1 MRILTLK
8 KIKQQLNQEQ
18 GGLLAFVVIMLM
30 VVSIIVASVLFM
42 FNSNLKQAKLQEDN
56 MEAYYLAYSGVE
68 MAYAALLADSNEK
81 LKELTRL
88 TSPVASHVTNNVAIG
103 GGEVDL
109 IAVKST
115 DVGFENWI
123 KITSTATL
131 SRNGQT
137 YTRILY
143 FDPADPTKKVWSDN

>member
-1 MRILTLK
+1 MT
-8 KIKQQLNQEQ
+8 NET
-18 GGLLAFVVIMLM
+18 GGTLAFVVILLM
-30 VVSIIVASVLFM
+30 VLSVLVASVLLL
-42 FNSNLKQAKLQEDN
+42 FNNNLKQAKLQEDN

-88 TSPVASHVTNNVAIG
+88 TSPVASHVTNNVAVG

-115 DVGFENWI
+115 DVGFEGWI

-131 SRNGQT
+131 TKNGQT

>member
-1 MRILTLK
+1 MKAIINKWIKLTIK
-8 KIKQQLNQEQ
+8 KEN
-18 GGLLAFVVIMLM
+18 GGTLAFVIILLM
-30 VVSIIVASVLFM
+30 VLSIFTASILMV
-42 FNSNLKQAKLQEDN
+42 FNNNLKQAKQQEDS

-68 MAYAALLADSNEK
+68 VAYAALLADGNEK

-109 IAVKST
+109 IAVKSSDT
-115 DVGFENWI
+115 GFVGWI
-123 KITSTATL
+123 KISSVATL
-131 SRNGQT
+131 TKNGQT

-143 FDPADPTKKVWSDN
+143 FDPADPTKKVWSNN

>member
-1 MRILTLK
+1 MKLK
-8 KIKQQLNQEQ
+8 CKLKRKLHIEQES
-18 GGLLAFVVIMLM
+18 GGMLAFVIIMLM
-30 VVSIIVASVLFM
+30 VVSVLVASVLLM
-42 FNSNLKQAKLQEDN
+42 FNNNLKQAKMQEDN
-56 MEAYYLAYSGVE
+56 MEVYYLAYSGVE

-88 TSPVASHVTNNVAIG
+88 TSPVASQVTNNIALG
-103 GGEVDL
+103 DGEIDL
-109 IAVKST
+109 IAVKTSDT
-115 DVGFENWI
+115 GFVGWI

-131 SRNGQT
+131 NKNGQI

>member
-8 KIKQQLNQEQ
+8 KIKQQLNQEN
-18 GGLLAFVVIMLM
+18 GGLLAFVVVMLM

>member
-1 MRILTLK
+1 MKFTTLK
-8 KIKQQLNQEQ
+8 NLFKKLNREQ
-18 GGLLAFVVIMLM
+18 GGLLAFVVVMLM